1 MSLKTDFPDG
11 LARCGWLDGSADY
24 TAYHDQEWGRP
35 VADDRAL
42 FEQLSLEGFQSG
54 LSWRTILNKREA
66 FRRGFSGFDPARVA
80 RYGEKEIQVLLA
92 DAGIV
97 RHRGKIEAVINNAG
111 RALEMIEHE
120 GSLAAFLWRYEA
132 PRKAPSSR
140 GASVSEQSQ
149 ALSKALKK
157 LGWKFVG
164 PTTVYAFMQSVGMV
178 NDHDPGCHCHAASE
192 RARREFA
199 RPGQTG

>member
-24 TAYHDQEWGRP
+24 TAYHDLEWGRP

-80 RYGEKEIQVLLA
+80 RYGEK
-92 DAGIV
+92 
-97 RHRGKIEAVINNAG
+97 R
-111 RALEMIEHE
+111 
-120 GSLAAFLWRYEA
+120 
-132 PRKAPSSR
+132 SR
-140 GASVSEQSQ
+140 CCWPMPASCATGA
-149 ALSKALKK
+149 
-157 LGWKFVG
+157 
-164 PTTVYAFMQSVGMV
+164 
-178 NDHDPGCHCHAASE
+178 
-192 RARREFA
+192 R
-199 RPGQTG
+199 

>member
-1 MSLKTDFPDG
+1 MGPS
-11 LARCGWLDGSADY
+11 
-24 TAYHDQEWGRP
+24 

-80 RYGEKEIQVLLA
+80 RYGEKDPGA
-92 DAGIV
+92 AGRC
-97 RHRGKIEAVINNAG
+97 RHRAPPGQDRSRDQQRGPGAG
-111 RALEMIEHE
+111 NDRARGL
-120 GSLAAFLWRYEA
+120 LAAFLWRYEA
-132 PRKAPSSR
+132 PRKAPSNR